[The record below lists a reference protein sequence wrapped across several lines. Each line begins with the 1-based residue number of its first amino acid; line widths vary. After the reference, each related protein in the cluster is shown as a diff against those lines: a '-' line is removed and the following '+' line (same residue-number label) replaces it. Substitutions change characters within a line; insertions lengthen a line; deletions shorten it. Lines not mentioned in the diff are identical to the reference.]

1 MLHGC
6 KTGNAKITSGY
17 RLPAKHVIHTVGP
30 VWNGGTLGEDDLLAS
45 CYRRSIELC
54 ETHSL
59 VSVAFPAIST
69 GIYRFPTERAAGI
82 AVQTVVGT
90 LAAAPTL
97 AQVIFCCFSDASAQ
111 LHQAALD
118 TFGQPLC
125 RLTGRPLHSRRV
137 REGFHEFINMFARA
151 GLRRADACHAVVR
164 PRRRHFRYSRR
175 RAFQPDKLAKI
186 TEFFKNEV
194 ATGKIAGANVLIQQH
209 GKPVYHETFGV
220 QDVESKKPIN
230 DKTIFR
236 LSSLTKAITSV
247 VAMQLVQD
255 GKIKLDD
262 PVSKYIPSFA
272 NMKVG
277 EEKKAEDGSKTLELV
292 PLTKPIT
299 ILDLFRHTSGI
310 TYGFYGDSLVRKAYK
325 DANLYAGEFDLAEF
339 AERIAK
345 LPLHNQPGALWQ
357 YGHSTDILARIMEIV
372 SGKSLLEIEKE
383 KLLDPLGMTDTNF
396 FVTEPER
403 LQRLAQPVP
412 NDSDFRVGRLYRT
425 EVRQKWESASGGM
438 VSTMSDFSKFAQ
450 MLANGGAFEGKTYLS
465 PKTFELMASDHAGKD
480 SGVARDHYYFPGD
493 GFGMGLGLAVRTD
506 PGNAKPPP
514 PGSLGELKWDGAA
527 GCYMV
532 IDRKQ
537 DMFFVVL
544 EQTPTER
551 QRSPADAEADG
562 L

>member
-1 MLHGC
+1 MNSSQMLRVLVCGALML
-6 KTGNAKITSGY
+6 GA
-17 RLPAKHVIHTVGP
+17 PA
-30 VWNGGTLGEDDLLAS
+30 L
-45 CYRRSIELC
+45 
-54 ETHSL
+54 
-59 VSVAFPAIST
+59 
-69 GIYRFPTERAAGI
+69 
-82 AVQTVVGT
+82 
-90 LAAAPTL
+90 
-97 AQVIFCCFSDASAQ
+97 
-111 LHQAALD
+111 
-118 TFGQPLC
+118 
-125 RLTGRPLHSRRV
+125 
-137 REGFHEFINMFARA
+137 ARA
-151 GLRRADACHAVVR
+151 ESTFDMPAGARFNEA
-164 PRRRHFRYSRR
+164 
-175 RAFQPDKLAKI
+175 KLAKI
-186 TEFFKNEV
+186 TEFFTNEV
-194 ATGKIAGANVLIQQH
+194 TTGKIAGANVLIQQH
-209 GKPVYHETFGV
+209 GKPVYHQIFGV
-220 QDVESKKPIN
+220 QDVVSKTPIS

-236 LSSLTKAITSV
+236 LSSLTKVITSV
-247 VAMQLVQD
+247 VAMELIQD

-277 EEKKAEDGSKTLELV
+277 VEKKADDGSKTLELV
-292 PLTKPIT
+292 PMTRPIT
-299 ILDLFRHTSGI
+299 ILDLLRHTSGI

-325 DANLYAGEFDLAEF
+325 EANIYAGDFDLAEF

-383 KLLDPLGMTDTNF
+383 KLLDPLGMTDTGF

-412 NDSDFRVGRLYRT
+412 NDSDFRVGRQYRT

-438 VSTMSDFSKFAQ
+438 VSTMSDFSRLAQ
-450 MLANGGAFEGKTYLS
+450 MLLSGGTFAGKTYLN
-465 PKTFELMASDHAGKD
+465 PKTFELMTSDHAGKG
-480 SGVARDHYYFPGD
+480 SGVERDHFYFPGD

-527 GCYMV
+527 GCYLV

-551 QRSPADAEADG
+551 QRVQRTLKQLVYEA
-562 L
+562 LEN